1 MTTKAEQ
8 FKLDH
13 PSLSNKNDIDGM
25 VAIILSNGGVQWSD
39 EGSFAIRF
47 DDDSSYNVHIISKY
61 FIDRVDKIK

>member
-1 MTTKAEQ
+1 
-8 FKLDH
+8 
-13 PSLSNKNDIDGM
+13 M